1 MTLSLVDPAAV
12 AVPIRPVDAST
23 WPRVRAQLSA
33 AASEYARSLD
43 FTPLP
48 GRWLVVPGADG
59 RPEAVLF
66 GAGDANDTA
75 AFETGRLA
83 TALPPGVY
91 RFDKGFSN
99 EALASLAFHLGLYRF
114 KKFRDASMQQ
124 PQLVFGKGVDG
135 AHVERVVAAVSFG
148 RNLINT
154 PANVLGPAALAKAA
168 LDLGEVHGA
177 HVETIVGDDLLERNF
192 PLIHAVGRAGHEA
205 PRLVD
210 LRWSGADDGPRI
222 VLVGKGVTFDTGGL
236 DIKPSAGMLIMK
248 KDMGGAATALS
259 LASMIMDAK
268 LPVSLR
274 VLLPIV
280 ENAIASD
287 AFRPGDVFRSRKG
300 LTVEIGN
307 TDAEGRLILADA
319 LAYADEEET
328 DLLVDFA
335 TLTGAARVALGPDL
349 PALFTPHDELAD
361 EMLLQGRQ
369 SADPVWRLPLWAP
382 YGSMLDSRVADLNNV
397 AAGSYAGAVVA
408 ALFLQRFVS
417 RAKNW
422 AHLDIFAWTPSP
434 KPGRPEGGEIQT
446 ARMLFDLLRKRYPAK
461 ALPTRKAAAGR
472 KAASERKEASG
483 RKITARKRRA

>member
-33 AASEYARSLD
+33 AASEYAHAQD
-43 FTPLP
+43 FTPAP
-48 GRWLVVPGADG
+48 GRLLVVPGADG

-66 GAGDANDTA
+66 GAGGANGPAPFDA
-75 AFETGRLA
+75 GRLA
-83 TALPPGVY
+83 SALPPGVY
-91 RFDKGFSN
+91 RFDKGFAN
-99 EALASLAFHLGLYRF
+99 EELASLAFHLGLYRF
-114 KKFRDASMQQ
+114 TKFRDAPIQPQ

-135 AHVERVVAAVSFG
+135 VHVERVVAAIGFG
-148 RNLINT
+148 RTLINT

-177 HVETIVGDDLLERNF
+177 HVETIVGDELLERNF
-192 PLIHAVGRAGHEA
+192 PLIHNVGRAGHEA

-210 LRWSGADDGPRI
+210 LRWSGADDGPSI

-268 LPVSLR
+268 LPVRLR

-349 PALFTPHDELAD
+349 PALFTPDDALAD

-369 SADPVWRLPLWAP
+369 SADPVWRMPLWEP
-382 YGSMLDSRVADLNNV
+382 YDSMLDSRVADLNNV
-397 AAGSYAGAVVA
+397 AAGPFAGAVVA

-417 RAKNW
+417 RATHW
-422 AHLDIFAWTPSP
+422 AHLDIFAWMPSP

-461 ALPTRKAAAGR
+461 TSPKRKAATGRSAG
-472 KAASERKEASG
+472 
-483 RKITARKRRA
+483 ARKRRA